1 MRTTM
6 KTRAERYKD
15 PLALVHGLGQ
25 LRRSGVTPRG
35 LLFLALEPSG
45 AIRLGVP
52 DDVDEVTRIKVGEKL
67 GLGWS
72 EEGRFFHYDSVH
84 RLRDGLFI
92 YNGDRRLHHPGD
104 ATEVA
109 GLVADYLKVM
119 SAKNVFFGCN
129 PHQPGSWL

>member
-1 MRTTM
+1 M
-6 KTRAERYKD
+6 KTRIETWKD
-15 PLALVHGLGQ
+15 PFSLVHGLSQ

-52 DDVDEVTRIKVGEKL
+52 DDAEEVTRIKVGEKMSL
-67 GLGWS
+67 AWP

-92 YNGDRRLHHPGD
+92 YNGDRRLVHPGD
-104 ATEVA
+104 A
-109 GLVADYLKVM
+109 
-119 SAKNVFFGCN
+119 
-129 PHQPGSWL
+129 